1 MKLAIGLLVVIV
13 LFLLAGVLPVPG
25 GDAGIIFKTPVFM
38 LLVATEC
45 VLLLVAAVRQVCAMR
60 LAWAL
65 AHGGVVVLLLGAL
78 LGYLF
83 GKDAEFSAPVGSA
96 QGITQIPAT
105 ATGVVY
111 TLPFSVRVSDFR
123 VDYYDP
129 CYNLFRPAQGMPPHE
144 YVRTVV
150 PPATGMLVLAEAGAI
165 PVDALHDARGAWQDR
180 FVLDNGWF
188 LRLRRTPKHFEATL
202 QLQVGSAA
210 PVAAPLAV
218 NHPVTFHGWKFY
230 LMSYDDD
237 DGLAVHLSVR
247 RDPGRRLVIGGIWMV
262 IIGSALLCWVHTGT
276 RASSPVQEEN

>member
-1 MKLAIGLLVVIV
+1 MKFATGLLVVIV
-13 LFLLAGVLPVPG
+13 LFMLAGVVPVPG

-45 VLLLVAAVRQVCAMR
+45 VLLLAAAVRQVRAMR
-60 LAWAL
+60 LALAL

-83 GKDAEFSAPVGSA
+83 SKDAEFSVPVGGA

-129 CYNLFRPAQGMPPHE
+129 CYHLFRPAQGMPPHE
-144 YVRTVV
+144 YVRTVM
-150 PPATGMLVLAEAGAI
+150 PPATGMLALAEAGAL
-165 PVDALHDARGAWQDR
+165 PVDALLDARGAWKER
-180 FVLDNGWF
+180 VVLDNGWF

-202 QLQVGSAA
+202 QLQAGNAA
-210 PVAAPLAV
+210 PVVAALAV

-237 DGLAVHLSVR
+237 AGMMVHLSAR

-262 IIGSALLCWVHTGT
+262 RVGSALLCWVQSAT
-276 RASSPVQEEN
+276 SSLPLQEEN